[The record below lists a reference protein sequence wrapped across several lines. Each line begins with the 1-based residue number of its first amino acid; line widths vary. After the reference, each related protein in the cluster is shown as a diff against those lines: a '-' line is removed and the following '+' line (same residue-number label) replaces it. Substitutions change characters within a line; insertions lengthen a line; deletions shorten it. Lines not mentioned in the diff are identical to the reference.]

1 MTEGEAVS
9 RSASTAWRGGFG
21 RAELTARRVAG
32 LLEVPGCARREV
44 LDAAALPL
52 PEVAGLLGCP
62 PPRLSPFVH
71 ARRRRFDAACT
82 DDDLAAL
89 LPLARES
96 LGLPIDTGH
105 LHQVPGADPA
115 ERAAATERL
124 LATLPERSLTL
135 LRDPVLPLRWSD
147 REQWLSLDTLLVT
160 GTTPR
165 HVVAI
170 RTFPR
175 QDGVADP
182 AQVAAAAREIAAS
195 VLALRAHTEVSA
207 RALLVLPENA
217 TLQPVAAA
225 LNVAPQLARL
235 TALVRTAGDG
245 TRLAGLLADR
255 PPLPDPAADDAPART
270 AAAVAALP
278 HRFGDGC
285 LRCDLF
291 TFCRGEQEDAEAIGR
306 LGTAVTNA
314 CASVP
319 TVDAALALAHGTR
332 PPAGPAEAALADGL
346 SRAARALDLA
356 TAR

>member
-1 MTEGEAVS
+1 MGGADTDGGQVLE
-9 RSASTAWRGGFG
+9 AWRGGFG

-44 LDAAALPL
+44 LDAAELPL
-52 PEVAGLLGCP
+52 PDVAGLLGCP

-71 ARRRRFDAACT
+71 ARRRRFDAVCT
-82 DDDLAAL
+82 DEDLAAL
-89 LPLARES
+89 LPLARD
-96 LGLPIDTGH
+96 GLDLTIDTGRTR
-105 LHQVPGADPA
+105 QVPGAGAA

-124 LATLPERSLTL
+124 LTELPERSLTL
-135 LRDPVLPLRWSD
+135 LRDPVLPLRLGD
-147 REQWLSLDTLLVT
+147 REQWLTLDTLLVT
-160 GTTPR
+160 GTMPR

-182 AQVAAAAREIAAS
+182 TQVAAAAREIAAS
-195 VLALRAHTEVSA
+195 VLALRARTEVSR

-217 TLQPVAAA
+217 SLQPVAAP
-225 LNVAPQLARL
+225 LDVAPQLARL
-235 TALVRTAGDG
+235 TALVRTAGDRS
-245 TRLAGLLADR
+245 RLAALLAAT
-255 PPLPDPAADDAPART
+255 PPLPDPTADDAPERT

-319 TVDAALALAHGTR
+319 TVDAALALADGSR
-332 PPAGPAEAALADGL
+332 APVGAAEIALADGL
-346 SRAARALDLA
+346 SRAARALELA